1 MTGASAVCD
10 GKITFELSVEKPVGG
25 RLNMDEEGPD
35 GGITENLCPP
45 EVATGLV
52 DTLFAADVSV
62 VPG

>member
-10 GKITFELSVEKPVGG
+10 GKITLELSVEKPVGG

-45 EVATGLV
+45 GLATGLV
-52 DTLFAADVSV
+52 ATLFAADVSV